1 MPAATAFFDQGPA
14 TQLVIPFVIGF
25 NEHYVLAGDLGHLP
39 YISQASAMLVKN
51 DVALLIPSRNQCSAA
66 GSSQAATVVGDNNRV
81 AQAGC
86 ASSVTIG

>member
-1 MPAATAFFDQGPA
+1 
-14 TQLVIPFVIGF
+14 
-25 NEHYVLAGDLGHLP
+25 
-39 YISQASAMLVKN
+39 MLVKN

-66 GSSQAATVVGDNNRV
+66 PGSSQAATVVGDNNRV